1 MERKRWDDKQKE
13 IKQTR
18 KIFGDISFLLQKNA
32 YRVAIKQNFW
42 TEGQDTETQR
52 EDAEKGKRV
61 SVYSAPGI
69 KLQIICHACG
79 TLTCHINV
87 SKIQFIA
94 IS

>member
-18 KIFGDISFLLQKNA
+18 KIFGGISFLLQKNA

-69 KLQIICHACG
+69 KLQLI
-79 TLTCHINV
+79 
-87 SKIQFIA
+87 
-94 IS
+94 